1 MPDQFFRGARKSV
14 AHLCVAAVVLCAWPT
29 QPAEFVGASR
39 PAAPRPAVSAGE
51 VDAALQRAALAALG
65 GREGAVV
72 VLDAQTGRV
81 RAAVNP
87 RLAAEGAFPPGS
99 AVKPFTLLA
108 ALRHGLLRP
117 DSRLLCRKHFRRA
130 DADFTCAHPVFKPPF
145 DAEQALAH
153 SCNFFFARLGQR
165 LDSALFKQTLSAH
178 GLAPQP
184 PARLADSQT
193 HSHHAAP
200 RTTTARVAP
209 ARWDTSAALGEGGA
223 LVVTPLRL
231 VAAYAALFNGGR
243 LYEPRPAA
251 PENFRAREIGRV
263 PLSAE
268 ERALL
273 IAGMRGAVRHG
284 TAEAAELDELPL
296 HVFGK
301 TGTATE
307 IGGFRTHGWFVGFA
321 AEDAGD
327 GRHAEPDQTSA
338 PAPPDSSPHDNL
350 APQRVRLAVLVFLR
364 RGQGKQAAAG
374 SRGIFA
380 EYARLVPAGAT
391 EDQGGD
397 AVGEANLR
405 PNGSQPAA
413 SGSQSLTLTSQSAA
427 ARRAGGDLSV
437 RVRPARDAG
446 VLALPLEEYLFGALA
461 AEASTEDEFAALK
474 AQAVTSRTYALRHL
488 GRHAREG
495 YDFCA
500 TTHCQRFLR
509 VSGENARPDFH
520 PVLRDALAETEGETL
535 RDPRGQ
541 TAAAYFSASCGGM
554 TANVET
560 LWGDP
565 AQLAFE
571 RGVRDEACAATRYS
585 RWTDAVPA
593 RQLLVALR
601 EDPRTDVG
609 SRLSSVRVL
618 RRDRTGRA
626 ELVEVSGDRRRT
638 LRGWDFKIIVG
649 RTLGWSIIKSSR
661 FTVERAGASF
671 VFRGSGFGHG
681 LGLCQNGAH
690 VLARRGADYRQIL
703 AHYFPGA
710 SVARGSD
717 ASRIEHRSD
726 ASRIGDRTERPA
738 RADSARGW
746 MPDASAPLPAAEP
759 SPPAASS
766 ARGPRAAAVATRL
779 TLSSENFRASYAA
792 RSAANARREVE
803 AALAAL
809 EAARADLLRRL
820 SAASLRPPAGPR
832 VEVNFNET
840 TADFVAATGQPAWA
854 AAATRGNRVELQPLA
869 LLSRRGVV
877 TQTLRH
883 ELAHVLIDRL
893 AHGRAPR
900 WLTEGLA
907 AHFAGEG
914 ALLSR
919 HAPRARMSV
928 AELEQKL
935 SAPASAAE
943 MRALYAAAHREVA
956 ALVRA
961 EGEPAAWRRAAAA
974 P

>member
-1 MPDQFFRGARKSV
+1 MLDQFFRGARKSV
-14 AHLCVAAVVLCAWPT
+14 AHLCVAVAVLCAWPT
-29 QPAEFVGASR
+29 RPAEFVGTSR
-39 PAAPRPAVSAGE
+39 PAAARHAVSTHE

-65 GREGAVV
+65 GREGAII

-108 ALRHGLLRP
+108 ALRNGLLRP

-165 LDSALFKQTLSAH
+165 LDSGLLKQTLAAH
-178 GLAPQP
+178 GLDPQLS
-184 PARLADSQT
+184 ARSADTLATTHQT
-193 HSHHAAP
+193 GARSTAHHAAT
-200 RTTTARVAP
+200 RSTP
-209 ARWDTSAALGEGGA
+209 ARWDTSTALGEGGA
-223 LVVTPLRL
+223 LVVSPLRL
-231 VAAYAALFNGGR
+231 AAAYAALFNGGR
-243 LYEPRPAA
+243 LYEPQQSA

-273 IAGMRGAVRHG
+273 IAGMRGAVRYG

-296 HVFGK
+296 RVFGK

-307 IGGFRTHGWFVGFA
+307 VGGFRTHGWFVGFA
-321 AEDAGD
+321 AEDAAD
-327 GRHAEPDQTSA
+327 GRHAKPVQTSA
-338 PAPPDSSPHDNL
+338 LTSPDSTLADDLAPPH
-350 APQRVRLAVLVFLR
+350 VRLAVLVFLR
-364 RGQGKQAAAG
+364 RGQGKQAAAV

-391 EDQGGD
+391 EDQGGET
-397 AVGEANLR
+397 VGEANLGL
-405 PNGSQPAA
+405 NGSQPAA
-413 SGSQSLTLTSQSAA
+413 SGSQSPAATSPSDA
-427 ARRAGGDLSV
+427 ARRGGEGLSV

-509 VSGENARPDFH
+509 VTGENARPDFH
-520 PVLRDALAETEGETL
+520 ATLRDALAETAGETL
-535 RDPRGQ
+535 RGPRGQ

-560 LWGDP
+560 LWGEP
-565 AQLAFE
+565 AHLAFE

-593 RQLLVALR
+593 RQLLAALR

-609 SRLSSVRVL
+609 SRLTSVRVL

-661 FTVERAGASF
+661 FTVERAGDRF

-710 SVARGSD
+710 SVARGGD
-717 ASRIEHRSD
+717 ATRLE
-726 ASRIGDRTERPA
+726 DRTEKPA

-746 MPDASAPLPAAEP
+746 MPDASAPLLAPAT
-759 SPPAASS
+759 SPPAASP
-766 ARGPRAAAVATRL
+766 AREPRAATVATRL

-803 AALAAL
+803 AALSAL

-820 SAASLRPPAGPR
+820 SSASLQPPAIPR
-832 VEVNFNET
+832 VRVNFNET

-854 AAATRGNRVELQPLA
+854 AAATRGGRVELQPLA
-869 LLSRRGVV
+869 LLRRRGVV
-877 TQTLRH
+877 AQTLRH
-883 ELAHVLIDRL
+883 ELAHILIDALSR
-893 AHGRAPR
+893 GRAPR

-914 ALLSR
+914 PLLSR
-919 HAPRARMSV
+919 HAPRARVSL
-928 AELEQKL
+928 AELERKL

-961 EGEPAAWRRAAAA
+961 EGESAAWRRAAAA